1 MMYDFL
7 GLQSDDGSDAYPSRT
22 QRDHERRVLE
32 FISGVTAGDVS
43 KQETLISRIYS
54 KLLSPHEVD
63 RLRVQ
68 DVKDKL
74 WQTLKDVFASLNST
88 QGRPKNEHRPVLQ
101 ILFTILSAAVASP
114 QNS

>member
-22 QRDHERRVLE
+22 QRDHERHVLE
-32 FISGVTAGDVS
+32 FISGVTAGDVG

-54 KLLSPHEVD
+54 KLLSPREVD
-63 RLRVQ
+63 HLRVQ

-74 WQTLKDVFASLNST
+74 WDTLRS
-88 QGRPKNEHRPVLQ
+88 
-101 ILFTILSAAVASP
+101 
-114 QNS
+114 